1 MREAERRSLFHLIY
15 DRTNFSAS
23 VERLRQDAKRIN
35 SLMWS
40 RPIPSL
46 WHVYKQDLK
55 KLNLQTVRFAD
66 DAIRMLDGARLLVNG
81 LYSIADAKRRR

>member
-23 VERLRQDAKRIN
+23 IEHLSQDAKRIS

-40 RPIPSL
+40 RLIPTP

-55 KLNLQTVRFAD
+55 NWNLQTVRFAD
-66 DAIRMLDGARLLVNG
+66 DAIRMLDGASLPVNG